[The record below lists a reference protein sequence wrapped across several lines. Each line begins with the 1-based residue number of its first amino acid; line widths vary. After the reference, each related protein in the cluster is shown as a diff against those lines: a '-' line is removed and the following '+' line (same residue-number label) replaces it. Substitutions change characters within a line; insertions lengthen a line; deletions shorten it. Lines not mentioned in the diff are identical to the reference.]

1 MFLPEETLVLPAEAH
16 CTYRAPLNVETRRR
30 LTLALAITAVVMVVE
45 FVGGWLSGSLALLA
59 DAAHMLADVAALG
72 LALIAAWIA
81 QRPATPQ
88 RSFGFMRLEILAALV
103 NGAVLFAIAIGIG
116 VEAWRRVRVPPA
128 VNGALLLGV
137 AAVGFVANL
146 GAVSVLHRGHEH
158 SLNQRGA
165 YLHVLSDLLGSVG
178 ALIAGFVVLVFGW
191 TLADPVI
198 SVLIG
203 ALVLGS
209 AWRLVKESTDVLLE
223 ATPTHIALSDVHD
236 RIASVPGVDSV
247 HDLHLWTVTSG
258 MVAMS
263 GHLVVK
269 NPTDNQPVLEE
280 VQDRMRA
287 LGIAHVTVLVEQ
299 MLRQAG
305 VFRAN
310 QQVAERVMDSNPL
323 ERERGITIL
332 AKNTS
337 VRWGDTK
344 INIVDTPGHADFGG
358 EVERILRMV
367 DGFLLLVDAAEGP
380 MPQTRFVAGKA
391 LALGLKPIVL
401 VNKVDRPDAEPLR
414 VHDEVLELLM
424 DLDASPEQFNCP
436 FLYTSSRAGTA
447 TLDLKK
453 EGKDLTPLF
462 ETILGTIP
470 APKANPD
477 GPLQMLIST
486 LDYSSYL
493 GRIGIGRIERGRMH
507 VGDTVALLP
516 IGEPGPVGDGKF
528 EQARVV
534 KLFAFE
540 GLERVELETAAAGEI
555 VAIAGLA
562 GVEIGK
568 TVTAPDHLDR
578 LAGIAVEE
586 PTISVDML
594 VNNSP
599 LAGREG
605 KFVTGRQLRER
616 LYRELE
622 RNVALRVEDTD
633 TPYAF
638 TVSGRGELHLGIL
651 METMRREGYEFQV
664 SRPRIIPREGPNGE
678 RLEPY
683 EELMIDCPEGYL
695 GVVMEKLGP
704 RRAELLDMRNT
715 GLGMVRMRFKIPA
728 RGLLGYRSEFLTD
741 TRGTGI
747 MHHRFFDYGPWAGP
761 LQGRSRGVMVAD
773 REGVAVAYALFN
785 LQERGTMFVKPGDA
799 VYEGMIVGESA
810 RTGDMDVNPSKEK
823 KLTNMRTTASDE
835 MIVLEPPRPVTLE
848 LALEYIEDDEL
859 IEITP
864 SSIRLRKRELN
875 ATERRKLARSAR
887 AAEES

>member
-1 MFLPEETLVLPAEAH
+1 MKI
-16 CTYRAPLNVETRRR
+16 RN
-30 LTLALAITAVVMVVE
+30 
-45 FVGGWLSGSLALLA
+45 
-59 DAAHMLADVAALG
+59 
-72 LALIAAWIA
+72 
-81 QRPATPQ
+81 
-88 RSFGFMRLEILAALV
+88 
-103 NGAVLFAIAIGIG
+103 IAI
-116 VEAWRRVRVPPA
+116 
-128 VNGALLLGV
+128 
-137 AAVGFVANL
+137 
-146 GAVSVLHRGHEH
+146 
-158 SLNQRGA
+158 
-165 YLHVLSDLLGSVG
+165 
-178 ALIAGFVVLVFGW
+178 
-191 TLADPVI
+191 
-198 SVLIG
+198 
-203 ALVLGS
+203 
-209 AWRLVKESTDVLLE
+209 
-223 ATPTHIALSDVHD
+223 
-236 RIASVPGVDSV
+236 
-247 HDLHLWTVTSG
+247 
-258 MVAMS
+258 
-263 GHLVVK
+263 
-269 NPTDNQPVLEE
+269 
-280 VQDRMRA
+280 
-287 LGIAHVTVLVEQ
+287 IAHVDHGKTTLVDQ

-332 AKNTS
+332 SKNTS

-367 DGFLLLVDAAEGP
+367 NGFLLLVDAAEGP

-401 VNKVDRPDAEPLR
+401 VNKIDRQDAEPLR

-424 DLDASPEQFNCP
+424 DLDATPEQFNCP

-447 TLDLKK
+447 TVDLAQPGTDLK
-453 EGKDLTPLF
+453 PLF

-470 APKANPD
+470 PPTAEGD
-477 GPLQMLIST
+477 GPFQMLIST

-493 GRIGIGRIERGRMH
+493 GRIGIGRIERGRVR

-516 IGEPGPVGDGKF
+516 IGEPGPVGDGSF
-528 EQARVV
+528 EQARIV
-534 KLFAFE
+534 KLFGFE
-540 GLERVELETAAAGEI
+540 GLERAEVEEASAGEI
-555 VAIAGLA
+555 VAIAGIA

-568 TVTAPDHLDR
+568 TITAPDHLDR

-586 PTISVDML
+586 PTISVDVL

-599 LAGREG
+599 FAGREG
-605 KFVTGRQLRER
+605 KFVTGRHLRER

-651 METMRREGYEFQV
+651 METMRREEYEFQV
-664 SRPRIIPREGPNGE
+664 SRPRIIPREGPDGE

-683 EELMIDCPEGYL
+683 EELMIDAPEGHV

-704 RRAELLDMRNT
+704 RRATMLDMRNP
-715 GLGMVRMRFKIPA
+715 GLGMVRMRFKVPA

-747 MHHRFFDYGPWAGP
+747 IHHRFFEYGPWAGP
-761 LQGRSRGVMVAD
+761 ISGRSRGVMVAD
-773 REGVAVAYALFN
+773 REGVAVAFALFN
-785 LQERGTMFVKPGDA
+785 LQERGTLFVQPGDA
-799 VYEGMIVGESA
+799 VYEGMIVGEHA
-810 RTGDMDVNPSKEK
+810 RSGDLDVNATKEK

-835 MIVLEPPRPVTLE
+835 MIMLEPPRQVNLE

-859 IEITP
+859 IEVTP
-864 SSIRLRKRELN
+864 SSLRLRKRLLGG
-875 ATERRKLARSAR
+875 TERRKVARSEKR
-887 AAEES
+887 AASEE